1 LKKTQAKIRRGWRFR
16 REEHAEIVSQQRRQT
31 EAAAVRAEQVLTHGI
46 LYDSTNIVPPM
57 RVRLVLLHGKGC
69 AGPERCTCTIA
80 QQRIRC
86 DWAAVGGAWQS
97 DDGPLGIPAAKAW
110 ELLKL
115 EEA

>member
-1 LKKTQAKIRRGWRFR
+1 MKKTQAKDQRQWRANLL
-16 REEHAEIVSQQRRQT
+16 AEQRRQT

-86 DWAAVGGAWQS
+86 DWAAVGGPWQS

-110 ELLKL
+110 ELLQQ